1 LGKSQ
6 EQEQH
11 MPERVLRLF
20 ISSPGDV
27 AEERRRVELVVARL
41 NAEFEKRVT
50 IKVVR
55 WETEYYSAHD
65 TFQRQ
70 IPEAAECE
78 VVIAIFRARLGTEL
92 PPNFPR
98 LPNGEPYP
106 SGTAYEVL
114 SAIAARKG
122 GKELP
127 DVYVFRYPQPP
138 SIRLDDPEE
147 AIIRTQWERLKLFF
161 DTWFKTPSG
170 QFLAAFQ
177 NFASTD
183 EFAEKLEDCLRHWL
197 ERHGFKSE
205 APFWDRLV
213 DGTPFPGLAAFDATR
228 QRVFFGRELA
238 IAHALARLR
247 GAGAQGMP
255 FLLLIGASGS
265 GKSSFLRAGLMP
277 GVMRPGAIP
286 EVDLWLPAFAVMG
299 ADPVLSLVD
308 ALFEPGAIG
317 DELREG
323 DFRTKPALAGLFT
336 GNAEIAMVPVRTALE
351 RAAAKW
357 AAAAQFASP
366 RPARLLLGL
375 DQLERVF
382 LEADHARVE
391 EFAGIVAAL
400 VRRQLAY
407 VIAVLRS
414 DAYPQFQAVGNLRDL
429 RQGGATYDLVAPA
442 PAELEEI
449 VTSPVEACRPPLAF
463 ETRNG
468 RFLAAVLVADAKG
481 GDTLPLL
488 QMTLARLFDAEAAR
502 GDGLLR
508 FDDYP
513 GMDAAVAR
521 TAEEAL
527 ATAGAASG
535 AQVPALVTAL
545 VRDVA
550 VDSTTGAAVPI
561 VAPLERAAFERGQK
575 DRAVLIDAFVA
586 NRLLTL
592 EGDEQAAR
600 ARPVHDALLR
610 TWPQA
615 VAIIAENTSLIR
627 VRRTLEP
634 IVREWSSAAGPNKA
648 RHLELSPALLDAAQ
662 QLERRFGDDLPEEM
676 RAFIGQCVAADV
688 ARRSRERQRQRIAL
702 IATFAALIIVAS
714 LGVAAWR
721 QRNAAEHNFKIALG
735 MTADLVQ
742 QVKDKVAVE
751 GVSRDVAKGLLGTA
765 QRTFGQ
771 LGKRHTPELD
781 DARIR
786 LLLVFSEVQADLEG
800 ALGFAREAEALARS
814 RLAGDPDNTEA
825 QGQMADAFDRIGD
838 ISRAQG
844 DPATAAQEYKNEF
857 SVLVRLSTASPA
869 ADLKRRIW
877 SLREKIGDNLRLQ
890 GDLVQALEEYN
901 AALAAVTPA
910 DSTDPDVRRDFA
922 LSRDKIALV
931 LWQQG
936 RRAEA
941 VAELRESLAIWDAL
955 GSSQRAE
962 VMRVVGRNRIS
973 AATAADLGAQNAPPA
988 LLPDFLLPASADTRL
1003 SDQDLAGLG
1012 REVVWLAR
1020 NEIFARHGRYFNNPV
1035 LVGYFSQFK
1044 WYRPYTWITDL
1055 KPEET
1060 SNVNL
1065 LLRLEEQATP
1075 TAIGP

>member
-1 LGKSQ
+1 
-6 EQEQH
+6 

-20 ISSPGDV
+20 VSSPGDV

-70 IPEAAECE
+70 IPEAANCE
-78 VVIAIFRARLGTEL
+78 VVIAIFRARIGTEL
-92 PPNFPR
+92 PPSFPR

-114 SAIAARKG
+114 SAIAARKA

-138 SIRLDDPEE
+138 SIHLDDPEE
-147 AIIRTQWERLKLFF
+147 AIIRAQWERLKLFF

-170 QFLAAFQ
+170 QFVAAFQ

-183 EFAEKLEDCLRHWL
+183 EFAEKLEHCLRRWL

-205 APFWDRLV
+205 GPFWDRLV
-213 DGTPFPGLAAFDATR
+213 DGTPFPGLAAFEATR

-238 IAHALARLR
+238 ITHALARLR
-247 GAGAQGMP
+247 AASAQGTP

-277 GVMRPGAIP
+277 RVMGPGTIP
-286 EVDLWLPAFAVMG
+286 EIDLWRPAFAVMG
-299 ADPVLSLVD
+299 ADPVLSLVE
-308 ALFEPGAIG
+308 ALFESGSLG

-323 DFRTKPALAGLFT
+323 DFRTKPALGGLFT
-336 GNAEIAMVPVRTALE
+336 GNAEIAMAPVRTALE
-351 RAAAKW
+351 RAAAKR
-357 AAAAQFASP
+357 AAAEQFASP

-375 DQLERVF
+375 DQLERLF
-382 LEADHARVE
+382 LEADRARAE
-391 EFAGIVAAL
+391 AFTGIVAAL
-400 VRRQLAY
+400 VRQQLAY
-407 VIAVLRS
+407 VVAVLRS

-429 RQGGATYDLVAPA
+429 RQSGATFDLVAPA

-449 VTSPVEACRPPLAF
+449 VTRPVEACRPPLAF
-463 ETRNG
+463 ETRKG
-468 RFLAAVLVADAKG
+468 RSLAAVLVADAKG

-508 FDDYP
+508 FADYP

-527 ATAGAASG
+527 ATVGEAAR

-550 VDSTTGAAVPI
+550 VDATTGAAVPV
-561 VAPLERAAFERGQK
+561 VAPLERTAFERGQK
-575 DRAVLIDAFVA
+575 ARAALIDAFVA

-592 EGDEQAAR
+592 EGDEQAVR
-600 ARPVHDALLR
+600 VRPVHEALLR

-627 VRRTLEP
+627 VRRTLDP
-634 IVREWSSAAGPNKA
+634 IVREWSSAAGPSKAA

-676 RAFIGQCVAADV
+676 RAFISQCVTADV
-688 ARRSRERQRQRIAL
+688 ARRSRERRWQRNVL

-714 LGVAAWR
+714 LGVAALW
-721 QRNAAEHNFKIALG
+721 QRNAAEHNFSIALG
-735 MTADLVQ
+735 MTARLVQ
-742 QVKDKVAVE
+742 QVEDNLAE
-751 GVSRDVAKGLLGTA
+751 GVTEDVAKKLLAAA
-765 QRTFGQ
+765 QQTFGQ
-771 LGKRHTPELD
+771 LGQRNTPEVAN
-781 DARIR
+781 ARVR
-786 LLLVFSEVQADLEG
+786 LLLVFSKVQTADLAD
-800 ALGFAREAEALARS
+800 ALRFARDAEALAS
-814 RLAGDPDNTEA
+814 RRVADDPSSVEA
-825 QGQMADAFDRIGD
+825 QLEMADAFDRVGD

-844 DPATAAQEYKNEF
+844 DPATAAQEYENELA
-857 SVLVRLSTASPA
+857 VLGRLSAASPA
-869 ADLKRRIW
+869 PDLKGRIW
-877 SLREKIGDNLRLQ
+877 SLRQKIGDVLRLQ
-890 GDLVQALEEYN
+890 GHLAQALVQYN
-901 AALAAVTPA
+901 AALAAVPSVDSPDPA
-910 DSTDPDVRRDFA
+910 VRRDLA
-922 LSRDKIALV
+922 LSHDKIALV

-936 RRAEA
+936 RSEEA
-941 VAELRESLAIWDAL
+941 AAELRASIAIWDAL
-955 GSSQRAE
+955 SSAQPAAQ
-962 VMRVVGRNRIS
+962 VMRVVDRSRI
-973 AATAADLGAQNAPPA
+973 AAVTAAHSGGQGAPPA
-988 LLPDFLLPASADTRL
+988 LLPDFFLPASADKRL
-1003 SDQDLAGLG
+1003 GDRDLAGLG
-1012 REVVWLAR
+1012 REVLWLAR
-1020 NEIFARHGRYFNNPV
+1020 NEIFARHGRYFKEPV
-1035 LVGYFSQFK
+1035 LVGYFSQFA
-1044 WYRPYTWITDL
+1044 WYRPYTWLSDL
-1055 KPEET
+1055 SATET
-1060 SNVNL
+1060 ANVNFL
-1065 LLRLEEQATP
+1065 QRTEEQAKP
-1075 TAIGP
+1075 TDIGP